1 MNHNKKINV
10 AVAGATGYTGCELIK
25 LLARHNSVNLVALA
39 HSRNTEDAPIS
50 KTFPELSGI
59 CDMMVGSIDAILNYD
74 ALEAVFLAL
83 PHRAAMAVA
92 KPLLAR
98 GVKVIDLSA
107 DYRLRDVAVYEK
119 WYEVE
124 HKDTENLN
132 DAVYGLCEH
141 YREKIKSANL
151 IANPGC
157 YPTSVLLPLIPLLK
171 AGLVKGE
178 NIIVDSKSGTTGAGR
193 KTSAALQFCEV
204 DGSFKAYGVFSHRHT
219 PEIDQELSLAAGE
232 KINVIFTP
240 HLLPLQRGIQST
252 IYVDCKQ
259 QENPPTPFTKVEHPG
274 FTSGVGE
281 GDLAIKIANALKT
294 AYKDD
299 FFVRVK
305 PEGTTVEIKNV
316 ANTNFCDISFFV
328 SGNKLILTTVID
340 NLLKGASGQALQ
352 NFNIMYDFDETKGL
366 I

>member
-1 MNHNKKINV
+1 MNQSNKINV
-10 AVAGATGYTGCELIK
+10 AVAGATGYAGAELIK
-25 LLARHNSVNLVALA
+25 LLARHSNVNVVALA
-39 HSRNTEDAPIS
+39 HSPGTDDAPMS
-50 KTFPELSGI
+50 KFFPQLAGV
-59 CDMMVGSIDAILNYD
+59 CDLMVEGVDAILD
-74 ALEAVFLAL
+74 CHDLDAVFLAL

-124 HKDTENLN
+124 HKDTGNLEN
-132 DAVYGLCEH
+132 AVYGLCEH
-141 YREKIKSANL
+141 YRDKIKSADL

-171 AGLVKGE
+171 AGLINPE
-178 NIIVDSKSGTTGAGR
+178 NIIVDSKSGATGAGK
-193 KTSAALQFCEV
+193 KTSAALHFCEV
-204 DGSFKAYGVFSHRHT
+204 DESFKAYGVFSHRHT
-219 PEIDQELSLAAGE
+219 PEINQELSAAAGKE
-232 KINVIFTP
+232 VDVIFTP

-252 IYVDCKQ
+252 IYVGLNQ
-259 QENPPTPFTKVEHPG
+259 QNLPAPRMPG
-274 FTSGVGE
+274 SIE
-281 GDLAIKIANALKT
+281 IQNAYEA
-294 AYKDD
+294 AYKNE

-305 PEGTTVEIKNV
+305 PEGATVEIKNV
-316 ANTNFCDISFFV
+316 ANTNFCDISYFIN
-328 SGNKLILTTVID
+328 GNKLIITSVID

-352 NFNIMYDFDETKGL
+352 NFNIMYGFNETEGL

>member
-1 MNHNKKINV
+1 MNQNKKINV

-25 LLARHNSVNLVALA
+25 LLARHSSVNLVALA

-50 KTFPELSGI
+50 KTFPELEGV
-59 CDMMVGSIDAILNYD
+59 CDMMVENIDTILNYD
-74 ALEAVFLAL
+74 SLDAVFLAL

-107 DYRLRDVAVYEK
+107 DYRLRDVNVYEK

-178 NIIVDSKSGTTGAGR
+178 NIIVDSKSGATGAGR

-204 DGSFKAYGVFSHRHT
+204 DESFKAYGVFSHRHT
-219 PEIDQELSLAAGE
+219 PEIDQELSVAAGE

-259 QENPPTPFTKVEHPG
+259 QENPPTPFTKGGLSNEIQNVLE
-274 FTSGVGE
+274 
-281 GDLAIKIANALKT
+281 A

-328 SGNKLILTTVID
+328 SGNKLILTSVID

-352 NFNIMYDFDETKGL
+352 NFNIMYGFNETEGL

>member
-1 MNHNKKINV
+1 MNQNKKINV
-10 AVAGATGYTGCELIK
+10 AVAGATGYAGCELIK
-25 LLARHNSVNLVALA
+25 LLARHSSVNLVALA

-50 KTFPELSGI
+50 KTFPDLSGI
-59 CDMMVGSIDAILNYD
+59 CDMMVEDIDTILNYN
-74 ALEAVFLAL
+74 ALDAVFLAL
-83 PHRAAMAVA
+83 PHCAAMSVA

-141 YREKIKSANL
+141 YRKEIKTANL

-178 NIIVDSKSGTTGAGR
+178 NIIVDSKSGATGAGR
-193 KTSAALQFCEV
+193 KTSAALQYCEV
-204 DGSFKAYGVFSHRHT
+204 DESFKAYGVFSHRHT
-219 PEIDQELSLAAGE
+219 PEIDQELSVAAGE

-252 IYVDCKQ
+252 IYVDCKR
-259 QENPPTPFTKVEHPG
+259 QENPPAPFTKGGLSNEIQNVLE
-274 FTSGVGE
+274 
-281 GDLAIKIANALKT
+281 A

-328 SGNKLILTTVID
+328 SGNKLILTSVID

-352 NFNIMYDFDETKGL
+352 NFNIMYGFNETEGL

>member
-1 MNHNKKINV
+1 MNCNEKINV
-10 AVAGATGYTGCELIK
+10 AVAGATGYAGCELVK
-25 LLARHNSVNLVALA
+25 LLARHNGVKLVALA
-39 HSRNTEDAPIS
+39 HSPGTENAPLS
-50 KTFPELSGI
+50 KTFPELAGI
-59 CDMMVGSIDAILNYD
+59 CDMMVEGINAILD
-74 ALEAVFLAL
+74 CEILDAVFLAL
-83 PHRAAMAVA
+83 PHCAAMAVA

-107 DYRLRDVAVYEK
+107 DYRLRDVSIYEK

-124 HKDTENLN
+124 HKDTGNLKE
-132 DAVYGLCEH
+132 AVYGLCEH
-141 YREKIKSANL
+141 YRKGIKSANL

-171 AGLVKGE
+171 AGIVKPE
-178 NIIVDSKSGTTGAGR
+178 NIIVDSKSGSTGAGK
-193 KTSAALQFCEV
+193 KTSAAMQFCEV
-204 DGSFKAYGVFSHRHT
+204 NESFKAYGVFSHRHT
-219 PEIDQELSLAAGE
+219 PEIDQELSVAANADV
-232 KINVIFTP
+232 NVVFTP

-259 QENPPTPFTKVEHPG
+259 QENPPTPFTKGGLSNE
-274 FTSGVGE
+274 
-281 GDLAIKIANALKT
+281 IQNALET

-305 PEGTTVEIKNV
+305 PKGTTVEIKNV
-316 ANTNFCDISFFV
+316 ANTNFCDISFFI
-328 SGNKLILTTVID
+328 SGNKLILTSVID

-352 NFNIMYDFDETKGL
+352 NFNIMYGFNETEGL

>member
-1 MNHNKKINV
+1 MNQNIKINV
-10 AVAGATGYTGCELIK
+10 AVAGATGYAGCELIK
-25 LLARHNSVNLVALA
+25 LLARHSSVNLVALA
-39 HSRNTEDAPIS
+39 HSRNTEDALIS
-50 KTFPELSGI
+50 KTFPELAGV
-59 CDMMVGSIDAILNYD
+59 CDMMVGNIDAILNYD
-74 ALEAVFLAL
+74 ELDAAFLAL
-83 PHRAAMAVA
+83 PHCAAMAVA

-119 WYEVE
+119 WYDVE
-124 HKDTENLN
+124 HKDTANLN

-178 NIIVDSKSGTTGAGR
+178 NIIVDSKSGATGAGR
-193 KTSAALQFCEV
+193 KTSAALQYCEV
-204 DGSFKAYGVFSHRHT
+204 DESFKAYGVFSHRHT
-219 PEIDQELSLAAGE
+219 PEIDQELSVAADE

-259 QENPPTPFTKVEHPG
+259 QENPPTHQHSPVSAF
-274 FTSGVGE
+274 
-281 GDLAIKIANALKT
+281 IKGGLSNEIQNALEA

-328 SGNKLILTTVID
+328 SGNKLILTSVID

-352 NFNIMYDFDETKGL
+352 NFNIMYGFDETEGL

>member
-1 MNHNKKINV
+1 MNKMKKLNV
-10 AVAGATGYTGCELIK
+10 AIAGATGYAGAELIK
-25 LLARHNSVNLVALA
+25 LLARHPNVNIIALA
-39 HSRNTEDAPIS
+39 HSPGTDDAPIS
-50 KTFPELSGI
+50 KTFPQLEGV
-59 CDMMVGSIDAILNYD
+59 CDLMVEGVEAILDCQELD
-74 ALEAVFLAL
+74 AAFLAL

-124 HKDTENLN
+124 HKDTENLEN
-132 DAVYGLCEH
+132 AVYGLCEH
-141 YREKIKSANL
+141 YKDKIKSADL

-171 AGLVKGE
+171 AGLIKTE
-178 NIIVDSKSGTTGAGR
+178 NIIVDSKSGATGAGK

-204 DGSFKAYGVFSHRHT
+204 DESFKAYGVFSHRHT
-219 PEIDQELSLAAGE
+219 PEINQELSTAADKE
-232 KINVIFTP
+232 VSVIFTP

-252 IYVDCKQ
+252 IYVDCNFSFPKGG
-259 QENPPTPFTKVEHPG
+259 K
-274 FTSGVGE
+274 
-281 GDLAIKIANALKT
+281 GDLLTEIQNAYES
-294 AYKDD
+294 AYKDE

-305 PEGTTVEIKNV
+305 PEGSTVEIKNV
-316 ANTNFCDISFFV
+316 ANTNFCDISYFIN
-328 SGNKLILTTVID
+328 GNKLIITSVID

-352 NFNIMYDFDETKGL
+352 NFNIMYGFNETEGL

>member
-1 MNHNKKINV
+1 MNSTKNINV
-10 AVAGATGYTGCELIK
+10 AVAGATGYAGCDLVK
-25 LLARHNSVNLVALA
+25 LLARHNAINLVALA
-39 HSRNTEDAPIS
+39 HSPGTEDVPLS
-50 KTFPELSGI
+50 KTFPELAGI
-59 CDMMVGSIDAILNYD
+59 CDMMVEGVEAILDCETLD
-74 ALEAVFLAL
+74 AAFLAL
-83 PHRAAMAVA
+83 PHRAAMSVA

-107 DYRLRDVAVYEK
+107 DYRLRDVSIYEK

-124 HKDTENLN
+124 HKDTKNLQE
-132 DAVYGLCEH
+132 AVYGLCEH

-171 AGLVKGE
+171 AGIVNAE
-178 NIIVDSKSGTTGAGR
+178 NIIIDSKSGSTGAGK
-193 KTSAALQFCEV
+193 KTSTAMQFCEV
-204 DGSFKAYGVFSHRHT
+204 NESFKAYGVFSHRHT
-219 PEIDQELSLAAGE
+219 PEIDQELSVAAE
-232 KINVIFTP
+232 ADVNVIFTP

-252 IYVDCKQ
+252 IYVDI
-259 QENPPTPFTKVEHPG
+259 NPRFSKEVHPG
-274 FTSGVGE
+274 FTSGVNE
-281 GDLAIKIANALKT
+281 GDLAIKISNALET

-316 ANTNFCDISFFV
+316 ANTNFCDMSFFI
-328 SGNKLILTTVID
+328 SGNKLILTSVID

-352 NFNIMYDFDETKGL
+352 NFNIMYGFNETEGL